1 MTFLLDTNTLSEI
14 LNKRP
19 NKGVTDW
26 FARTDESSQYI
37 SALTVGEIHKG
48 ISKLS
53 ASRRRDELQD
63 WFERVQNR
71 YGTRILPFTVESAKV
86 WGRLI
91 ADIERRGQPLPVI
104 DTLIAATAI
113 KHDLTV
119 VTRNS
124 ADFEPA
130 NVKVINVGK

>member
-1 MTFLLDTNTLSEI
+1 MAFLLDTNTLSEI

-37 SALTVGEIHKG
+37 SAFTVGEIQKG
-48 ISKLS
+48 ISKLT
-53 ASRRRDELQD
+53 ASRRKDELQD

-71 YGTRILPFTVESAKV
+71 YETRILPFTVESARV

-91 ADIERRGQPLPVI
+91 ADMERRGQPLPVI
-104 DTLIAATAI
+104 DSLIAATAI
-113 KHDLTV
+113 EHDLTV

-124 ADFEPA
+124 EDFEPA
-130 NVKVINVGK
+130 NVKVLNVWK